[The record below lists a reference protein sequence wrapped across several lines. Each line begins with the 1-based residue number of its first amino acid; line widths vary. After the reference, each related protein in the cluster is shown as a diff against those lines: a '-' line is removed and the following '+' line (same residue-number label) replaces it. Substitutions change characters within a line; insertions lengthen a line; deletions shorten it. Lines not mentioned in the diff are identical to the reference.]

1 MIEIRVL
8 GMADADTLQ
17 RVAVGV
23 FDNSIDPE
31 RTREFL
37 ADPRH
42 HIVVAIDDGFVVG
55 FASAVH
61 YVHPDKAPELW
72 VNEVG
77 VAPSH
82 VRQGL
87 ARRILEETFSHG
99 RTLGCNEG
107 WVLTEDANEAANGL
121 YTALGGAR
129 ADDPVLYSWRLGERE
144 D

>member
-8 GMADADTLQ
+8 GMADTDTLQ
-17 RVAVGV
+17 RVALGV
-23 FDNSIDPE
+23 FDNSIDPA

-42 HIVVAIDDGFVVG
+42 HIVVALDDGFVVG

-77 VAPSH
+77 IAPSH

-87 ARRILEETFSHG
+87 AHRI
-99 RTLGCNEG
+99 
-107 WVLTEDANEAANGL
+107 
-121 YTALGGAR
+121 LGGAR